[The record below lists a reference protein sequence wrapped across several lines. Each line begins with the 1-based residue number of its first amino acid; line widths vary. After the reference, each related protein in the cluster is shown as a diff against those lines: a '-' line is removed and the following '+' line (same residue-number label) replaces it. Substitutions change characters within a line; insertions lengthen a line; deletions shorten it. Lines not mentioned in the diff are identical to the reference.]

1 MALADTLIGLLPVW
15 SLSSTPGVP
24 TYLQTKYLS
33 LAKAGPAAGPTR
45 ASVVIAATASQPK
58 RRKVEARRRALGVV
72 GEFIDTVPE
81 RAAGSAAD
89 ESTSIGSRCRRR

>member
-1 MALADTLIGLLPVW
+1 MAGEFTTYGLLSLPVPW
-15 SLSSTPGVP
+15 QMVISGLGV
-24 TYLQTKYLS
+24 
-33 LAKAGPAAGPTR
+33 ARAGPAAGPIKAR
-45 ASVVIAATASQPK
+45 VVMLATASQPK